1 MLITFTTK
9 ERGGVMKPA
18 GEKVKAYRSEGDS
31 RCREGKA
38 LCVGVL
44 ILFALSFLT
53 EQTAAQERRSLR
65 VWVDTLDLN
74 LCAIDEDVPFDNWG
88 IWLETASESDTVIGF
103 RPQDSVLSCSIEVL
117 WDVSRIRLEPP
128 YALTPP
134 QTLFARFSSKL
145 QQVDTNIG
153 QLYIEMSAMNLK
165 SPAVG
170 TDIPLFYMKGRFLKT
185 DTAIG
190 PPEGGAKTDAFKI
203 IDGDLKS
210 NISTSRFVPGFIR
223 AIRDTTPEYT
233 GTLRA
238 SEEDLDTNRTDT
250 VSLFIRNF
258 ANRKVRKVRFS
269 LHADTMTYRFI
280 GTVVADMV
288 SGVNWSGKEVKIA
301 PDLIT
306 GHFVSKTDISSED
319 SLVLRVEI
327 ERTTDSAFF
336 SFLTIDE
343 FGVNDESCLGKLV
356 VERGSVSG
364 KKIPVRDSVDT
375 TMSLARRERDLYGG
389 IQVVSLSQGNAL
401 QIITT
406 GRSLQSISM
415 YDVTGIRIK
424 HWADFTAGK
433 EVIVNMEQKL
443 QSGMYFLVIRDI
455 AGNIW
460 NRQFIQQTT
469 VNYSLL
475 PQE

>member
-1 MLITFTTK
+1 
-9 ERGGVMKPA
+9 MKST
-18 GEKVKAYRSEGDS
+18 GEKGRAYRSEGDS

-53 EQTAAQERRSLR
+53 ERTAAQERRSLR

-74 LCAIDEDVPFDNWG
+74 LCDTDEDVSFDNWG
-88 IWLETASESDTVIGF
+88 VWLETASESDTVIGF

-128 YALTPP
+128 YALRPP
-134 QTLFARFSSKL
+134 QTLFGQFFNKV
-145 QQVDTNIG
+145 QHVDTNIG
-153 QLYIEMSAMNLK
+153 QLYIEMSANINLH
-165 SPAVG
+165 PVVG
-170 TDIPLFYMKGRFLKT
+170 TGIPLFYMKGRFLKT

-203 IDGDLKS
+203 IDGALRS

-233 GTLRA
+233 GTLGA

-258 ANRKVRKVRFS
+258 ANRKVREVRFS

-280 GTVVADMV
+280 NTVVADMV
-288 SGVNWSGKEVKIA
+288 SGVNWSRKKVEID

-306 GHFVSKTDISSED
+306 GHFVSETDISSDD
-319 SLVLRVEI
+319 SLLLQVEI

-336 SFLTIDE
+336 SFLTIDKLS
-343 FGVNDESCLGKLV
+343 VNDESCLGKLV

-375 TMSLARRERDLYGG
+375 TISVARRERELYGG
-389 IQVVSLSQGNAL
+389 IQVVSVPQGNAL
-401 QIITT
+401 HIITT

-424 HWADFTAGK
+424 HWADFRAGK

-460 NRQFIQQTT
+460 NRQFIQQTM
-469 VNYSLL
+469 VNYSPLL
-475 PQE
+475 QE